1 MSLESIIQH
10 ILEEAGGQSEEITFA
25 AKKEAAG
32 IILTAKQEAEKL
44 YQEILRK
51 EESAL
56 EAGKARLVVNARLES
71 KKSLLLAKHQLIDL
85 VFQRL
90 ESGLHKERFKKE
102 QVGQEKI
109 QEVSEDAHFY
119 LDNIKLQ
126 YESEVAK
133 ILFS

>member
-1 MSLESIIQH
+1 MSLESIINH
-10 ILEEAGGQSEEITFA
+10 ILEEAKQQADQITFSAKGEADQLILA
-25 AKKEAAG
+25 AKE
-32 IILTAKQEAEKL
+32 EAEKL

-56 EAGKARLVVNARLES
+56 EAGKAKLVVGARLES